1 MKKTTT
7 LILLSL
13 FSAVTLNACKEDKVE
28 ELKKENEELKEQK
41 GLTRTDSMEIFKAV
55 QQDGKRRFAVSFL
68 DSLKKN
74 DRKLYDALIEES
86 ESRNTFLLSE

>member
-1 MKKTTT
+1 MNKTAT
-7 LILLSL
+7 LILFTL
-13 FSAVTLNACKEDKVE
+13 FSVLTLNSCKKDKIE
-28 ELKKENEELKEQK
+28 ELKKENEELKEKK
-41 GLTRTDSMEIFKAV
+41 GLTRADSMEIFKAV
-55 QQDGKRRFAVSFL
+55 QLDGKRRFAVSFL